1 MHKEKTKE
9 LTMLIETDY
18 TKTYLLPP
26 SIEDWIPEDHPVR
39 FIRDFVDTIN
49 LNEYGLAE
57 NVSEEGR
64 PSYSN
69 NMLLKIWLYSYY
81 EKIYSTRQIEKSC
94 RNQIPMIWLTTQ
106 NTPDHNTI
114 WRFFKKNKS
123 NLKKIFKQ
131 TVQIAV
137 INNMV
142 GFVVQAVDGTKIKAD
157 VSKDKLLYGPDLSEL
172 LAKVNESIEKANE
185 KIEGHEKT
193 DKGTPTDRLPKK
205 MYGKKKLQQLIRHGI
220 EELKEE
226 EKLLL
231 KENLEEGLERLSKE
245 KRKKLNTTD
254 KDCRLIKTK
263 GGKDFCYNAQSIVDS
278 KNQIILGA
286 LATNE
291 ETDNHQL
298 IKMIEEAKSN
308 SGKTSKETLGDTGY
322 FSGEELQKAE
332 EAGYSVLVNQPRSLS
347 RKPYG
352 FRKEDFTYD
361 SKKDCY
367 ICPQKEE
374 LKFKSTHKRNNKN
387 ALVSIYRCN
396 KFRNCEYRHDCSTD
410 KSGRKIEKY
419 EFEDALQRQ
428 RDRHKKKENKELLKT
443 RSQIVECVFGWI
455 KHNGNFHRWH
465 YRGLESVDAQW
476 ILLCSAVNLRKLYGY
491 WSKNKLVIS

>member
-1 MHKEKTKE
+1 
-9 LTMLIETDY
+9 MLIETDY
-18 TKTYLLPP
+18 SKTYLLPP
-26 SIEDWIPEDHPVR
+26 SIEDWIPDDHPVR
-39 FIRDFVDTIN
+39 FIREFVDSIT
-49 LNEYGLAE
+49 LSAYGIE
-57 NVSEEGR
+57 EHITEEGR

-69 NMLLKIWLYSYY
+69 NLLLKIWLYSYY

-94 RNQIPMIWLTTQ
+94 RNQMPMIWLTTQ
-106 NTPDHNTI
+106 HTPDHNTI
-114 WRFFKKNKS
+114 WRFFKKNKN

-137 INNMV
+137 INNIV

-157 VSKDKLLYGPDLSEL
+157 VSKDKLLYAPDLSKL
-172 LAKVNESIEKANE
+172 LAKVDESIEKANK
-185 KIEGHEKT
+185 KIEGHEESE
-193 DKGTPTDRLPKK
+193 KGTPSDRLPKK
-205 MYGKKKLQQLIRHGI
+205 LYGKKKLQQLIQHGI

-226 EKLLL
+226 EKRWL
-231 KENLEEGLERLSKE
+231 KENLEEGLERLTKE

-278 KNQIILGA
+278 KNQIIMGA
-286 LATNE
+286 LVTNE

-298 IKMIEEAKSN
+298 TKMIEEAKSN

-332 EAGYSVLVNQPRSLS
+332 DAGYSVLVNQPRSLS
-347 RKPYG
+347 KKAYG
-352 FRKEDFTYD
+352 FRKEDFRYD

-374 LKFKSTHKRNNKN
+374 LKFKSTYKRNSKN
-387 ALVSIYRCN
+387 YSVSIYRCTSFKTCN
-396 KFRNCEYRHDCSTD
+396 YRHDCSTD
-410 KSGRKIEKY
+410 KSGRKIERY

-428 RDRHKKKENKELLKT
+428 RDRHKIKENKELLKT
-443 RSQIVECVFGWI
+443 RSQIVEGVFGWI

-476 ILLCSAVNLRKLYGY
+476 FLLCSAVNLRKLYGF
-491 WSKNKLVIS
+491 WSQNKLVIS

>member
-1 MHKEKTKE
+1 MWKEKPKE
-9 LTMLIETDY
+9 LAMQIYTDY

-26 SIEDWIPEDHPVR
+26 SIEDWIPNDHPVR
-39 FIRDFVDTIN
+39 FIREFVDSIT
-49 LNEYGLAE
+49 LSAYGFEE
-57 NVSEEGR
+57 NISEEGR

-94 RNQIPMIWLTTQ
+94 RNQMPMIWLTTQ

-123 NLKKIFKQ
+123 KLKKIFKQ

-137 INNMV
+137 MNNMV
-142 GFVVQAVDGTKIKAD
+142 GFVLQAVDGTKIKAD
-157 VSKDKLLYGPDLSEL
+157 VSKDKLLYAPDLSKL
-172 LAKVNESIEKANE
+172 LSKVDESIEKAN
-185 KIEGHEKT
+185 KTIEGHDKTEK
-193 DKGTPTDRLPKK
+193 GRPTDRLPKK
-205 MYGKKKLQQLIRHGI
+205 LYGKKNLQQLIQHGL

-226 EKLLL
+226 EKWWL
-231 KENLEEGLERLSKE
+231 KENLEQGLQRLSQE

-254 KDCRLIKTK
+254 KDCRFIKTK
-263 GGKDFCYNAQSIVDS
+263 GGKDFYYNAQSMVDS

-286 LATNE
+286 IATNE

-298 IKMIEEAKSN
+298 VKMIEEAKSN

-332 EAGYSVLVNQPRSLS
+332 EGGYSVLVNQPRSLS
-347 RKPYG
+347 RKPHG

-361 SKKDCY
+361 GKKDCY

-374 LKFKSTHKRNNKN
+374 LKLKRTNKRKNKN
-387 ALVSIYRCN
+387 DLVRIYQCN
-396 KFRNCEYRHDCSTD
+396 NFKACNYRHDCSTD
-410 KSGRKIEKY
+410 KYGRKIERY
-419 EFEDALQRQ
+419 EFENALQRQ
-428 RDRHKKKENKELLKT
+428 RERHKIKENKELLKT
-443 RSQIVECVFGWI
+443 RSQIVEGVFGWI
-455 KHNGNFHRWH
+455 KHNGNFHRWL

-476 ILLCSAVNLRKLYGY
+476 LLLCSAVNLRKLYSY